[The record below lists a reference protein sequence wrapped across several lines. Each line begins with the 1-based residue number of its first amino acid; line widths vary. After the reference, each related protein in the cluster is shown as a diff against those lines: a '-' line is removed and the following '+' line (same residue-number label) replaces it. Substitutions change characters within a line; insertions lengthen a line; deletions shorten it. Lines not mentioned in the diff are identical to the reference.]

1 MFILIFDNSEVKIVL
16 HKPILKFDFALKMF
30 YFETKFKE
38 KVQEVSKILKSLQKV
53 PDAKLSGV

>member
-1 MFILIFDNSEVKIVL
+1 MKQNTKIN
-16 HKPILKFDFALKMF
+16 KPRNQSLSQSYHIFDFALEMY

-53 PDAKLSGV
+53 PDSKLPGV

>member
-1 MFILIFDNSEVKIVL
+1 MAPEDESDS
-16 HKPILKFDFALKMF
+16 PFDFALEMI

-53 PDAKLSGV
+53 PDPKLSGV